1 MEMKN
6 EIPIFKILAILCS
19 GVLGY
24 IAGLLVYS

>member
-1 MEMKN
+1 MEIKI

-24 IAGLLVYS
+24 LVGLFVYS